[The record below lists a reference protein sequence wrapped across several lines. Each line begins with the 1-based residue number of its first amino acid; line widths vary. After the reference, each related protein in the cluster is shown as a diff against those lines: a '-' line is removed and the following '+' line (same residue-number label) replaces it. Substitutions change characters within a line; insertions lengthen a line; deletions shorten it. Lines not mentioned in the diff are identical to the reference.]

1 MARYKPKEES
11 SHRETVT
18 QQIRPFEFK
27 QCIAILKATGKKAST
42 IRELREGI
50 SEVSDECIFH
60 HVYQYF
66 LKGHILEYTNDFAQ
80 WVAHFLEERALAE
93 QLSNLDPYIFR
104 SINDVRKELL
114 RIIDAFLQSF
124 PEPRPALPG
133 NEFYFSEALTIV
145 FPCGIK
151 ARNLAEFLVAIKNI
165 DVESIYY
172 HFYEARMRLG
182 GGVDDFSRWIEGSLL
197 RRDLAERIRNIDPFM
212 HNLEGIREQIARFVE
227 EDLKAEMEAPE

>member
-1 MARYKPKEES
+1 MAKYNLKDRHLNGEKTT
-11 SHRETVT
+11 H
-18 QQIRPFEFK
+18 QIRPFEFK

-42 IRELREGI
+42 IKELRNGI

-80 WVAHFLEERALAE
+80 WIAHFLEERALAE
-93 QLSNLDPYIFR
+93 QLSNLDPYMFR

-114 RIIDAFLQSF
+114 RIIDAFLRSF

-182 GGVDDFSRWIEGSLL
+182 GGVDDFSRWIEESL
-197 RRDLAERIRNIDPFM
+197 ERNALSNKIRNIDPFM
-212 HNLEGIREQIARFVE
+212 HNLDGIREQIAEYVE
-227 EDLKAEMEAPE
+227 EDLKTEMEAS

>member
-1 MARYKPKEES
+1 MARYSPKGRPS
-11 SHRETVT
+11 DKETPI

-42 IRELREGI
+42 IRELRNGI

-80 WVAHFLEERALAE
+80 WTAHFLEERALAE
-93 QLSNLDPYIFR
+93 QLSNLDPYMFH
-104 SINDVRKELL
+104 SIEDVRKELL
-114 RIIDAFLQSF
+114 RIIDTFLESF
-124 PEPRPALPG
+124 PEPRPVLAG

-145 FPCGIK
+145 FPCGVK
-151 ARNLAEFLVAIKNI
+151 AKNLAEFLVAIKNV
-165 DVESIYY
+165 DAESIYY

-182 GGVDDFSRWIEGSLL
+182 GGVDDFSRWIEGSL
-197 RRDLAERIRNIDPFM
+197 RRKDLAERIRNIDPFM
-212 HNLEGIREQIARFVE
+212 HNLDGIREQIAGFVE
-227 EDLKAEMEAPE
+227 EDLRIEMEAP